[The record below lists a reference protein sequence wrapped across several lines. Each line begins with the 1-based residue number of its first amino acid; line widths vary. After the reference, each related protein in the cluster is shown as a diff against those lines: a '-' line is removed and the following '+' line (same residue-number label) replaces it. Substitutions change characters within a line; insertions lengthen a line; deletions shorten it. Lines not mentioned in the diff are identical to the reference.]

1 MTDAETAFKMEDD
14 LYKPVDPA
22 APGGPNIQREDA
34 FFAFRSLASP
44 KPGRYDPINN
54 VDLPPS
60 PPEWSKVRPAG
71 KALLKKSKDCTVMVE
86 LAKAE
91 LNEAGVAGFAA
102 ALDLIRHN
110 LTNFWEDVHP
120 QGDEDDDYWERVG
133 VLRALADGGAFAK
146 PLENV
151 TLHVSR
157 VAGPVTVRTLS
168 IAAGNLTPRK
178 GELELTESALE
189 QLVAEENVAPI
200 FAEVHRAAGIAKE
213 TLEEICA
220 FVSAQDGSERLATPD
235 PIAAL
240 DKLRT
245 MLEPYVGAADA
256 PAASGDDAEQDEAQ
270 ADAAEDAAPAP
281 PRPRAAAG
289 DLKSR
294 AEAVAVMNGIIDYY
308 ARTGRSSPVP
318 LLLSRLME
326 LMDSSFSE
334 VLEQIAPGTWE
345 DAALGLAGLKAAAP
359 KPASSAP
366 DAAAV
371 AAAGARL
378 TAATDAVEGAI
389 AGGETPSPEHLA
401 ELRAAGDALRAAA
414 TPGADADAPPPGGA
428 IETPA
433 DVRSAVD
440 RLVKH
445 FEATD
450 PNSVVPAFL
459 RRAKPLV
466 DRHFLDILKELAP
479 EGAGGAKL
487 LLHPRKV

>member
-1 MTDAETAFKMEDD
+1 MTDAETAFRMEDD
-14 LYKPVDPA
+14 LYKPVEPA
-22 APGGPNIQREDA
+22 VPGGPNIQREDA

-44 KPGRYDPINN
+44 RPGRYDPINN

-60 PPEWSKVRPAG
+60 PPDWSKVRPAG
-71 KALLKKSKDCTVMVE
+71 MQLLKKSKDCTVMVE
-86 LAKAE
+86 MAKAE
-91 LNEAGVAGFAA
+91 LHEAGIAGFAG

-110 LTNFWEDVHP
+110 LTSFWEDVHP
-120 QGDEDDDYWERVG
+120 EGDEDGDYWERVG

-157 VAGPVTVRTLS
+157 VAGPVTLRTLA
-168 IAAGNLTPRK
+168 IAAGNQTAK
-178 GELELTESALE
+178 TGELALSASALD
-189 QLVAEENVAPI
+189 QLIAEENVAPV
-200 FAEVHRAAGIAKE
+200 FAEVHRAAGVAKE
-213 TLEEICA
+213 TLEEICT

-240 DKLRT
+240 DKLRA
-245 MLEPYVGAADA
+245 MLEPYLGSGAETAEV
-256 PAASGDDAEQDEAQ
+256 AAGEDEAQ
-270 ADAAEDAAPAP
+270 ADATDDAAPTA

-289 DLKSR
+289 DLKTR
-294 AEAVAVMNGIIDYY
+294 AEAVTVMNAIIDYY

-318 LLLSRLME
+318 LLLARLME

-345 DAALGLAGLKAAAP
+345 DAALGLAGLKAATP
-359 KPASSAP
+359 KPAAAGL
-366 DAAAV
+366 DAAMM
-371 AAAGARL
+371 AAAGTRL
-378 TAATDAVEGAI
+378 SAAIGVVENAI
-389 AGGETPSPEHLA
+389 TNGLMLSPDEVA
-401 ELRAAGDALRAAA
+401 ELRAAGDALRAA
-414 TPGADADAPPPGGA
+414 TTPGGA
-428 IETPA
+428 ESAPTPGGPIETPA